1 MRCNW
6 WMLELARAAAVLG
19 ALGLGS
25 AAAFGQDDADSDS
38 SRDRSS
44 QEERSD
50 DRSNRDD
57 SERSNRDDSER
68 SNRDDRRDSERSTQ
82 RDDRTR
88 REGGQ
93 EGIPSER
100 SERREDRQSRSDR
113 EDRSSSNREDRRS
126 DDARRSDAARE
137 QGEEV
142 GAEFEADDNAQLSV
156 RNIEDGS
163 LAARAGLRRH
173 DRIVTVDG
181 RRFQDRRQLEDYLR
195 RNMARR
201 VPIIIDRDGER
212 YTVVL
217 PMRRMAARMQTAQ
230 QSGPWLG
237 VYLDDNEDG
246 PVITHTYPQSP
257 AQRAGL
263 RPGDVV
269 VQIDGEDVTDSE
281 EVMRRI
287 EDFRAHDQLKLTILR
302 NDRER
307 EMTAT
312 LGDRSEIAFRQQG
325 QGQGTFQ
332 GQFRDQGQGAT
343 WTEQPRYADTGR
355 DVRSYSRG
363 SYSSGNE
370 DAVHRLERMVQELRE
385 EVRELRQQMDDR

>member
-1 MRCNW
+1 MRCNRW
-6 WMLELARAAAVLG
+6 TLELARAAAVLG

-25 AAAFGQDDADSDS
+25 AAAFGQDESDS
-38 SRDRSS
+38 SSERERSG
-44 QEERSD
+44 QEERSRE
-50 DRSNRDD
+50 DRSDRE
-57 SERSNRDDSER
+57 ERSNRDDSER
-68 SNRDDRRDSERSTQ
+68 SSRDDSERSERSNRDDRRGSERSTQ
-82 RDDRTR
+82 RDDRSTR
-88 REGGQ
+88 EDGQ
-93 EGIPSER
+93 QGFPSDR
-100 SERREDRQSRSDR
+100 SERRDQDRQFRSER
-113 EDRSSSNREDRRS
+113 EDRSSSNRDDRRS
-126 DDARRSDAARE
+126 SSDRE
-137 QGEEV
+137 QGEQV
-142 GAEFEADDNAQLSV
+142 GAEFEADDNDQLSV
-156 RNIEDGS
+156 SDVEENS

-181 RRFQDRRQLEDYLR
+181 RRFQDRRQLQDYLR

-217 PMRRMAARMQTAQ
+217 PMRRMAGRMQAAQ

-287 EDFRAHDQLKLTILR
+287 EDFRAHDQLRLTILR

-307 EMTAT
+307 EITAT
-312 LGDRSEIAFRQQG
+312 LGDRSQIAFREQG
-325 QGQGTFQ
+325 QSQG
-332 GQFRDQGQGAT
+332 QGQGAT

-363 SYSSGNE
+363 SYSSE
-370 DAVHRLERMVQELRE
+370 DAVQRLERMVNELRE

>member
-25 AAAFGQDDADSDS
+25 AAAFGQDDSDSDS
-38 SRDRSS
+38 SRERNRSS

-50 DRSNRDD
+50 DRSDRDD

-68 SNRDDRRDSERSTQ
+68 SSRDDRQDSERSTQ
-82 RDDRTR
+82 RDDRSR

-93 EGIPSER
+93 QGIPSER
-100 SERREDRQSRSDR
+100 GERRDTERQSRSDR
-113 EDRSSSNREDRRS
+113 EDRSSSSRDDRRS
-126 DDARRSDAARE
+126 SSDRE

-142 GAEFEADDNAQLSV
+142 GAEFEADDNDQLSV
-156 RNIEDGS
+156 RNIEEGS

-173 DRIVTVDG
+173 DRILTVDG

-217 PMRRMAARMQTAQ
+217 PMRRMAGRIQAAQ

-269 VQIDGEDVTDSE
+269 VQIDGQDVTDSE

-287 EDFRAHDQLKLTILR
+287 EDFHAHDQLKLTILR

-312 LGDRSEIAFRQQG
+312 LGDRSEIAFRQPG
-325 QGQGTFQ
+325 QGQGTFQGQ

-355 DVRSYSRG
+355 DARSYSRG

-370 DAVHRLERMVQELRE
+370 DAVQRLERMVQELRQ

>member
-1 MRCNW
+1 MRCNRW
-6 WMLELARAAAVLG
+6 TLELARAAAVLG

-25 AAAFGQDDADSDS
+25 AAAFGQDESDS
-38 SRDRSS
+38 SSERERSS
-44 QEERSD
+44 QEERSRE
-50 DRSNRDD
+50 DRSDREERSSREDRERSSRDD
-57 SERSNRDDSER
+57 SERSDRE
-68 SNRDDRRDSERSTQ
+68 DRRDSERSR
-82 RDDRTR
+82 RDDRDM

-93 EGIPSER
+93 QGLPDER
-100 SERREDRQSRSDR
+100 GERREEDRQFRSER
-113 EDRSSSNREDRRS
+113 EDRSSSSRDDRRAS
-126 DDARRSDAARE
+126 EEHE
-137 QGEEV
+137 QSEEV
-142 GAEFEADDNAQLSV
+142 GAEFQTDDNDQLSV

-217 PMRRMAARMQTAQ
+217 PMRRMAGRMHAAQ

-257 AQRAGL
+257 AERAGL

-281 EVMRRI
+281 EVMKRI
-287 EDFRAHDQLKLTILR
+287 EDFRPREQLRLTILR

-312 LGDRSEIAFRQQG
+312 LGDRSQIAFREPG
-325 QGQGTFQ
+325 QGQGTFRQ
-332 GQFRDQGQGAT
+332 PGQGTT
-343 WTEQPRYADTGR
+343 WTEQPRFTDTGR
-355 DVRSYSRG
+355 DARSYSRG

-370 DAVHRLERMVQELRE
+370 DAVQRLERMVHELRE
-385 EVRELRQQMDDR
+385 EVRELRQQIDNR

>member
-1 MRCNW
+1 MRCNR

-25 AAAFGQDDADSDS
+25 AAAFGQDESDS
-38 SRDRSS
+38 SSERERSS
-44 QEERSD
+44 QEERSRE
-50 DRSNRDD
+50 DRSDREERSSREDRERSSRDD
-57 SERSNRDDSER
+57 SERSDRDE
-68 SNRDDRRDSERSTQ
+68 RRDSERST
-82 RDDRTR
+82 

-93 EGIPSER
+93 QGVPDER
-100 SERREDRQSRSDR
+100 GERRDEDRQSRSER
-113 EDRSSSNREDRRS
+113 EDRSSSSR
-126 DDARRSDAARE
+126 DARRSSEEHE

-142 GAEFEADDNAQLSV
+142 GAEFQTDDNDQLSV

-217 PMRRMAARMQTAQ
+217 PMRRMAGRMQTAQ

-257 AQRAGL
+257 AERAGL

-281 EVMRRI
+281 EVMKRI
-287 EDFRAHDQLKLTILR
+287 EDFRPREQLRLTILR

-312 LGDRSEIAFRQQG
+312 LGDRSQIAFREQG
-325 QGQGTFQ
+325 QGQGTVRQ
-332 GQFRDQGQGAT
+332 PGQGAT
-343 WTEQPRYADTGR
+343 WTEQPRFTDTGR
-355 DVRSYSRG
+355 DVRGYSRG
-363 SYSSGNE
+363 SYGSGSE
-370 DAVHRLERMVQELRE
+370 DAVQRLERMVQELRE